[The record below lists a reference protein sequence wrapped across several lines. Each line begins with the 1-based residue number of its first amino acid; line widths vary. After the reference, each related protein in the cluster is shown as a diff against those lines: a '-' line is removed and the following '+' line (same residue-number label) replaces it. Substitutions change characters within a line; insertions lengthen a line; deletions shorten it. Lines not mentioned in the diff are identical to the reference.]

1 MEVFLNLPVSV
12 IFNSDLFR
20 AELADVLELPVDSV
34 RITTN
39 TQLTVL
45 SRTLE
50 VANINLTAAKEA
62 ELINLFSSTDSFLL
76 PSFGEVV
83 VGPSGP
89 VSKTDDIVTL
99 SIPDVCTS
107 VLATGFPEDEYIDA
121 FDRALEQA
129 SSTSVTTSIVSIEGD
144 SASCDDDT
152 PTRIQ
157 TQIGVA
163 AADLGAVLDEL
174 PTASGSIDLGGAFGT
189 VSLGDRLFLFN

>member
-1 MEVFLNLPVSV
+1 ME
-12 IFNSDLFR
+12 
-20 AELADVLELPVDSV
+20 
-34 RITTN
+34 
-39 TQLTVL
+39 
-45 SRTLE
+45 
-50 VANINLTAAKEA
+50 
-62 ELINLFSSTDSFLL
+62 
-76 PSFGEVV
+76 
-83 VGPSGP
+83 
-89 VSKTDDIVTL
+89 
-99 SIPDVCTS
+99 IPDVCTS
-107 VLATGFPEDEYIDA
+107 VSATGFPEDEYIDA

-144 SASCDDDT
+144 PASCDDDT